1 VTPSFPLLYDT
12 FSDPNLEN
20 FYKSRLDSNE
30 EVSTSAP
37 RLSPLTF
44 YPQNP
49 IHLHHEKIPESTQPA
64 APLSDIATVAPPER
78 ETPTSS
84 SYWGAW
90 GGAQPNRDQ
99 FSGLLSV
106 SGRGSQDNLAPEK
119 SSTSEKQADSVDL
132 PVERAGPSRALGMTA
147 HSDSTGVLS
156 AFMPSGRSCHL
167 CEYSS

>member
-1 VTPSFPLLYDT
+1 MR
-12 FSDPNLEN
+12 
-20 FYKSRLDSNE
+20 RLVRQRRDS
-30 EVSTSAP
+30 P
-37 RLSPLTF
+37 HLTF
-44 YPQNP
+44 YLQNP
-49 IHLHHEKIPESTQPA
+49 VRHHREQIPEPTQPA
-64 APLSDIATVAPPER
+64 APLSDIATAAPPVC

-119 SSTSEKQADSVDL
+119 ANTSEKQAGSVDL

-147 HSDSTGVLS
+147 HGDNTDISS
-156 AFMPSGRSCHL
+156 AFMSSGKSCRL